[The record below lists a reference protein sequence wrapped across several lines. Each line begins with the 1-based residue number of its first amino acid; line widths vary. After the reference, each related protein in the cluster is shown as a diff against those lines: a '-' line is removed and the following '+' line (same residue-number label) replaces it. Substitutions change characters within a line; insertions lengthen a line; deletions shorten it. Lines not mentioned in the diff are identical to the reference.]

1 MVASGRDFEVKSAQ
15 SSHNAYTH
23 KKTLPTMKKQNKR
36 VVVNGDVKIDTVTV
50 YSDNQ
55 IKVDACPWMGDKAD
69 EVAPDGRLRLKGC
82 TTIEPGAQMVFRP
95 YKIGSQGKRYE
106 VLFKTEHCDVMRTLG
121 GVIIEKWR
129 FKPSMNTADICEARA
144 RENVRIDAYYQSR
157 KEETIW

>member
-1 MVASGRDFEVKSAQ
+1 MANKS
-15 SSHNAYTH
+15 
-23 KKTLPTMKKQNKR
+23 NKR
-36 VVVNGDVKIDTVTV
+36 IVINGDVKMDTVTV
-50 YSDNQ
+50 YSENQ
-55 IKVDACPWMGDKAD
+55 IKVDACPWMREKAD

-106 VLFKTEHCDVMRTLG
+106 VLFKTEHCDVMRTQG

-129 FKPSMNTADICEARA
+129 FRPSMTSADIRKARQV
-144 RENVRIDAYYQSR
+144 EGKKLDAYYQSR